1 MVDSPLK
8 TSATMEEL
16 KLPSKQSLEGK
27 EKEQGEAAEHSSV
40 KNDTTA
46 KEINPS
52 RDRKRW
58 RKKEK
63 KQGEAAEHKGY
74 QFSVDISSVKKDTTV
89 KETDAPSEKINSSP
103 KPKRE
108 RKEKKPVEAVEHK
121 DQGPDVSL
129 GKSTPN
135 TDMDNEF
142 SNIDATREDVSSSSK
157 RKRKRKKKKQEKAVE
172 DKGPRAS
179 LDKNSQ
185 KIDDTA
191 EDSLN
196 ISPALPNPLGS
207 QDIVECSSKKR
218 NKRRKRQKTKYN
230 ALESIV
236 NTNDVPKDTFSSKFC
251 TPALHMPSE
260 HPIQFGSTD
269 SIRGKSCAETN
280 ICQQDNDKGDQ
291 HIPIKEAENTNGEHV
306 VQDISRSYNSKNK
319 LLILD
324 MNGLLADFAKK
335 VPQGSKSP
343 DFKIYGGRKG
353 SIKVFKRP
361 FCDEFIQFCLD
372 RFHVGVWSS
381 RKKKKLGTAVNKIF
395 GESASKLLFRWDQSH
410 CTKTGSCTL
419 EDKGKPIVFKELRKL
434 WEKVDAS
441 LPWKKGE
448 FNESN
453 TLLLDDSPYKA
464 LLNPRNTAIFP
475 NPYHFDDV
483 DDTSLGLGSDL
494 HMYLEGLAG
503 AENVQE
509 YVASHPFGQEAITET
524 HRSWNFYRKVIEAV
538 KRNKI
543 AAQMRAMSR
552 GQLQSSTVTGENTV
566 HLLPAA
572 GDPPQEPTTLVA
584 SATDDPQLT
593 KAPPPPTTRDP
604 LQLTDPVPLPSTAT
618 AAMLP

>member
-1 MVDSPLK
+1 
-8 TSATMEEL
+8 MEEL

-46 KEINPS
+46 KEVNPS
-52 RDRKRW
+52 RDRKRR

-74 QFSVDISSVKKDTTV
+74 QISVDNCSQQ
-89 KETDAPSEKINSSP
+89 TDAPSEKINSSP

-108 RKEKKPVEAVEHK
+108 RKEKKPAEAVEHK
-121 DQGPDVSL
+121 DKDPDVSL

-135 TDMDNEF
+135 TDMHNKF

-157 RKRKRKKKKQEKAVE
+157 RKKRKKKKQEKAVE
-172 DKGPRAS
+172 DKGPHATP
-179 LDKNSQ
+179 DKNSR

-191 EDSLN
+191 EDSLH

-230 ALESIV
+230 AVESIV

-260 HPIQFGSTD
+260 HPIQFGSAD
-269 SIRGKSCAETN
+269 PIRGQSCAETN

-291 HIPIKEAENTNGEHV
+291 HIPIKEAENTSGEYV
-306 VQDISRSYNSKNK
+306 VKDISRSCNSKNK

-324 MNGLLADFAKK
+324 MNGLLADFVKK

-381 RKKKKLGTAVNKIF
+381 RKKKNLGRAVNQIF
-395 GESASKLLFRWDQSH
+395 GESASKLLFQWDRSH

-419 EDKGKPIVFKELRKL
+419 EDKFKPIVFKELRKL

-475 NPYHFDDV
+475 NPYHIDDV
-483 DDTSLGLGSDL
+483 DDTSLGLGGDL

-509 YVASHPFGQEAITET
+509 YVASHPFGQKAITET
-524 HRSWNFYRKVIEAV
+524 HPSWDFYRKVIEAV

-552 GQLQSSTVTGENTV
+552 GQLKSSTVTGENTV

-572 GDPPQEPTTLVA
+572 GDPPQEPTALVA
-584 SATDDPQLT
+584 SATGDPQLT
-593 KAPPPPTTRDP
+593 KAPPPPTTRDT
-604 LQLTDPVPLPSTAT
+604 LQLTDPVLLPSTAT